1 MADAVVPVGIK
12 ETKEACLGLIT
23 IAAALVKEMKDQG
36 FQAADL
42 VKAAESIM
50 ADPVKKQ
57 RVSDAYNGASQIIG
71 EVKDISLAEGLELAM
86 AIVPEV
92 IAAVKG

>member
-1 MADAVVPVGIK
+1 MADPVVPVGIK
-12 ETKEACLGLIT
+12 ETKEACLGLIC
-23 IAAALVKEMKDQG
+23 IAGCLIKELRVDGAK
-36 FQAADL
+36 AADL
-42 VKAAESIM
+42 VKAAEAIM

-57 RVSDAYNGASQIIG
+57 KVLDAYQGASQIIG

-92 IAAVKG
+92 ISAVKG